1 MKKNKITQINCHAE
15 FSSASHGILKQ
26 VQDDRNNESGRSM
39 VEMLGVLAII
49 GVLSV
54 GGIAG
59 YTTAMR
65 SHRANEIVNACSL
78 LYVVANT
85 KNESDDVTYESAFGS
100 LPTGISELKYNK
112 GTITAKIT
120 DAAVCTEV
128 KNKLGDKISGECS
141 ALTVTLGEVKNTRN
155 CWLTNDCTADDIEEG
170 EAWCNGGLHLSEF
183 CEEHAG
189 DFSWGGGTYDA
200 VDVGYSNCL
209 KSGKER
215 SLCYCATRIPDAT
228 FELSMDY
235 CVCKEQGDKSD
246 LCCSCQFLGGLTE
259 QQCRDESQCP

>member
-100 LPTGISELKYNK
+100 LPTGVSELKYNN

-128 KNKLGDKISGECS
+128 KNKLGDKVSGDCATS
-141 ALTVTLGEVKNTRN
+141 STSTLSVTLGNSTTKKS
-155 CWLTNDCTADDIEEG
+155 LTDYTKCLES
-170 EAWCNGGLHLSEF
+170 GGDVVSCCMSLGIDESP
-183 CEEHAG
+183 CQ
-189 DFSWGGGTYDA
+189 DA
-200 VDVGYSNCL
+200 YGNMDTIHCFL
-209 KSGKER
+209 SGKTPE
-215 SLCYCATRIPDAT
+215 YCI
-228 FELSMDY
+228 
-235 CVCKEQGDKSD
+235 CKENNSD
-246 LCCSCQFLGGLTE
+246 TFCQCMSEGKGWNCCDCIENEGYDF
-259 QQCRDESQCP
+259 CVDEGACN

>member
-15 FSSASHGILKQ
+15 FSSASHEILKQ

-65 SHRANEIVNACSL
+65 SHRTNEIVNACSL
-78 LYVVANT
+78 LYVVGNT
-85 KNESDDVTYESAFGS
+85 KNESDAIEYQTVLGS
-100 LPTGISELKYNK
+100 LPTGVSELKYNN

-128 KNKLGDKISGECS
+128 KNKLGNKVSGDCSETASSLTVKLGEATTPLIENTRDNIEDKECSFTGYCYVKGENEHEWFFMSCSAGKISPTDMCEGTEEECS
-141 ALTVTLGEVKNTRN
+141 WVLENPPCNTL
-155 CWLTNDCTADDIEEG
+155 L
-170 EAWCNGGLHLSEF
+170 
-183 CEEHAG
+183 
-189 DFSWGGGTYDA
+189 
-200 VDVGYSNCL
+200 
-209 KSGKER
+209 
-215 SLCYCATRIPDAT
+215 
-228 FELSMDY
+228 
-235 CVCKEQGDKSD
+235 
-246 LCCSCQFLGGLTE
+246 
-259 QQCRDESQCP
+259 